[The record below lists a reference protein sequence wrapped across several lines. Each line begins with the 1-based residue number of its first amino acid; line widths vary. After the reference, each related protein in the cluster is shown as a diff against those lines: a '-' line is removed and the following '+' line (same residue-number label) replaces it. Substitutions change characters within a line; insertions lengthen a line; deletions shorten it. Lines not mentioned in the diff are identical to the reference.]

1 MMVNI
6 LRKFINAAIFDYIA
20 ELESRIDVL
29 EMENANISN
38 DLYEIENRLQAKIDK
53 IKPVV
58 YNIVNK
64 DKDVRRT

>member
-1 MMVNI
+1 MVNI

-29 EMENANISN
+29 EMENTNMCN
-38 DLYEIENRLQAKIDK
+38 ELYEMENRLQAKIDK

>member
-1 MMVNI
+1 MVNI

-20 ELESRIDVL
+20 ELESRIDTL
-29 EMENANISN
+29 EIENTNMCN
-38 DLYEIENRLQAKIDK
+38 ELYEIENRLQAKIDK

-64 DKDVRRT
+64 DRNV

>member
-1 MMVNI
+1 MVNI

-29 EMENANISN
+29 EMENTNMCN
-38 DLYEIENRLQAKIDK
+38 ELYEMENRLQAKIDK

-64 DKDVRRT
+64 DRNV

>member
-1 MMVNI
+1 MVNI

>member
-1 MMVNI
+1 MVNI

-20 ELESRIDVL
+20 ELESRIDTL
-29 EMENANISN
+29 EIENTNMCN
-38 DLYEIENRLQAKIDK
+38 ELYEMENRLQAKIDK

-64 DKDVRRT
+64 DRNV

>member
-1 MMVNI
+1 MVNI

-20 ELESRIDVL
+20 ELESRIDTL
-29 EMENANISN
+29 EMENTNMCN
-38 DLYEIENRLQAKIDK
+38 DLYEMENRLQSKIDK

-64 DKDVRRT
+64 DRNV

>member
-1 MMVNI
+1 MVNI

-64 DKDVRRT
+64 DRNV

>member
-1 MMVNI
+1 MVNI

-29 EMENANISN
+29 EMENANMCN
-38 DLYEIENRLQAKIDK
+38 DLYEIENRLQTRIDK

-64 DKDVRRT
+64 DKDVRGT

>member
-1 MMVNI
+1 MVNI

-64 DKDVRRT
+64 DKDVRGT

>member
-1 MMVNI
+1 MVNI

-20 ELESRIDVL
+20 ELESRIDTL
-29 EMENANISN
+29 EIENTNMCN
-38 DLYEIENRLQAKIDK
+38 DLYEMENRLQAKIDK

-64 DKDVRRT
+64 DRNV